1 MTAGVCGGTAGLTT
15 LYILD
20 SGLSSVGPQNGDQPE
35 KEQSANFPSDNIHLE
50 EPLLKL
56 EL

>member
-35 KEQSANFPSDNIHLE
+35 KEQSANFPFDNIHLE
-50 EPLLKL
+50 ESLLKL